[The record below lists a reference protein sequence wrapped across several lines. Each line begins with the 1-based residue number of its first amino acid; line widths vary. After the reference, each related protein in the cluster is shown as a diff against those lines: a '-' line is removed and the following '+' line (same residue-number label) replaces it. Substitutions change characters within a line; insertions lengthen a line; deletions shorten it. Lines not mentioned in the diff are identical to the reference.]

1 MSKQVIQR
9 LAHGAL
15 VWDKGEMKSHFVTH
29 EEAAKLEQG
38 TVAEEAAEDK
48 AEPKPKATKSKGTKK
63 DEKTDTK

>member
-1 MSKQVIQR
+1 MSKRVIQK
-9 LAHGAL
+9 LAHGSL

-38 TVAEEAAEDK
+38 PAAEVSEDK
-48 AEPKPKATKSKGTKK
+48 ADPKPKATKSKGTKK

>member
-1 MSKQVIQR
+1 MTKQIINKT
-9 LAHGAL
+9 AHGVM
-15 VWDKGEMKSHFVTH
+15 VWDKYEMKSYFVTH

-38 TVAEEAAEDK
+38 SAAEVSEDK